1 MTRYQGGSAV
11 ARGWY
16 VDTHHLRVVNLPAAG
31 KLPARENGSFVRVP
45 WPAMLLLAPWIGGA
59 FILAAPVVGLAAAAW
74 ALARRA
80 AGATVGR
87 PGRHVGGRRQGARRA
102 GP

>member
-1 MTRYQGGSAV
+1 MTRHPGGSAV

-16 VDTHHLRVVNLPAAG
+16 LDTRRLGVVNLPSAG
-31 KLPARENGSFVRVP
+31 RLPAREGGSFVRVP
-45 WPAMLLLAPWIGGA
+45 WPVLLLLAPWIGGA
-59 FILAAPVVGLAAAAW
+59 FILAAPAVGLAAAAW

-80 AGATVGR
+80 AGGRIGR
-87 PGRHVGGRRQGARRA
+87 PGRHPGRPREGAPRA

>member
-1 MTRYQGGSAV
+1 MTRYPGGSAV

-16 VDTHHLRVVNLPAAG
+16 LDTRGLGVVNLPAAG
-31 KLPARENGSFVRVP
+31 RLPARRGSSFVRVP
-45 WPAMLLLAPWIGGA
+45 WPALLLLAPWIGGA

-80 AGATVGR
+80 ARAGFGSPGRR
-87 PGRHVGGRRQGARRA
+87 PGRGPDGERRVGR
-102 GP
+102 